1 MFGHG
6 PDIEKRTAQMA
17 FPVATLLIALD
28 VGGAVLLALAL
39 APQAAGSGGAFT
51 LDAEAL
57 SAFYM
62 ILLTGMCGTFS
73 FTCREKERYIFILYY
88 I

>member
-1 MFGHG
+1 
-6 PDIEKRTAQMA
+6 MA

-28 VGGAVLLALAL
+28 VGGAVLLAL